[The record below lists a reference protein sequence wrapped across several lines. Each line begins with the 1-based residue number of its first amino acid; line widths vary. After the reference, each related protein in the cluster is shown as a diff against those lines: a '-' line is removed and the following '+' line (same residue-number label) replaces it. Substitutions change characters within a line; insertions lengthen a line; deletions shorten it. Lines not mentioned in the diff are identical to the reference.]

1 MANLYELQKRI
12 TELENENAE
21 LNKKLDD
28 VYSIDEHNKSMAHE
42 RLIANLEKD
51 FAFLYEDFQEYANS
65 EVSADNYL
73 TLQVII
79 KKMFRALN
87 RNGIHFE

>member
-1 MANLYELQKRI
+1 MATVNDLQARI
-12 TELENENAE
+12 QELENENAE
-21 LNKKLDD
+21 LNRKLDD
-28 VYSIDEHNKSMAHE
+28 VYAIDERNKSMEHE
-42 RLIANLEKD
+42 RLIANLSRD
-51 FAFLYEDFQEYANS
+51 FGFLYDDFQEYANS

-87 RNGIHFE
+87 RNGITF

>member
-1 MANLYELQKRI
+1 MTTINDLQTRI
-12 TELENENAE
+12 QELENENAE
-21 LNKKLDD
+21 LNRKLDD
-28 VYSIDEHNKSMAHE
+28 VYAIDEHNKSMAHE